1 MTKINLF
8 LSVLSVAMT
17 ALLIGGASRA
27 EVTLASN
34 STLVGDWC
42 ELRGMISRRM
52 ISRRIA
58 AGLSAANAARM
69 MLLRSVYRSR
79 GADLNIWH

>member
-8 LSVLSVAMT
+8 LSVAMT

-34 STLVGDWC
+34 STLVGDPLQQAK
-42 ELRGMISRRM
+42 EEFHDL
-52 ISRRIA
+52 
-58 AGLSAANAARM
+58 AR
-69 MLLRSVYRSR
+69 
-79 GADLNIWH
+79 